1 MGSGNLLFLVLIILL
16 FELATNDY
24 LQVAERVKDTE
35 CTL

>member
-1 MGSGNLLFLVLIILL
+1 MGSGNLLFLVLILLL

-24 LQVAERVKDTE
+24 LQVTERVKDTE